1 MSHYKIKVAGQ
12 ATDSSGNV
20 SVSLN
25 DISDISISSA
35 STDQVLKYNGSN
47 FVNSALTVAKGY
59 DLKCAI
65 YQGSGGSNYTVTTS
79 NTYKYVVGDY
89 SVYRING
96 NTYNTYN
103 DTGFTVNN
111 ATSANSPLSNNTW
124 VESIDIP
131 SAGTYLVSATGVCRD
146 NDITYQI
153 EGNNG
158 AISAKIFCDRDSFF
172 GALAVGIVTVSSTDI
187 VRLVVKAV
195 TGNVVFSS
203 KTDQDFFTFNIL
215 KLT

>member
-1 MSHYKIKVAGQ
+1 MSHNKITVGGQSPSSAGDI
-12 ATDSSGNV
+12 TVGLN
-20 SVSLN
+20 SL
-25 DISDISISSA
+25 SDVTISSA
-35 STDQVLKYNGSN
+35 SLNQVLKYDGSS
-47 FVNSALTVAKGY
+47 FVNAVSTASKGY

-79 NTYKYVVGDY
+79 STYKYVVGDY
-89 SVYRING
+89 AIHRING
-96 NTYNTYN
+96 NTYNTYY

-111 ATSANSPLSNNTW
+111 ATSANSPLTNNTW
-124 VESIDIP
+124 VESVDIP
-131 SAGTYLVSATGVCRD
+131 SAGTYLVTVTGVCRD

-172 GALAVGIVTVSSTDI
+172 GTLAVGIVTVSSSDI

-215 KLT
+215 KLA

>member
-1 MSHYKIKVAGQ
+1 MSHNKFSVASQ
-12 ATDSSGNV
+12 SPDISGDV
-20 SVSLN
+20 SVALN
-25 DISDISISSA
+25 NLSDVSISTP

-47 FVNSALTVAKGY
+47 FVNGALTVDKGY

-79 NTYKYVVGDY
+79 NTYKYAVGDY

-124 VESIDIP
+124 VESVNIP
-131 SAGTYLVSATGVCRD
+131 SAGTYLVSAAGVCRD

-215 KLT
+215 KLA

>member
-1 MSHYKIKVAGQ
+1 MSHNKFSVASQ
-12 ATDSSGNV
+12 SPDSSGDV
-20 SVSLN
+20 SVALAN
-25 DISDISISSA
+25 LSDVSISGPSE
-35 STDQVLKYNGSN
+35 DQVLKYNGSS
-47 FVNSALTVAKGY
+47 FVNSALTLEKGY

-79 NTYKYVVGDY
+79 STYKYVAGDY
-89 SVYRING
+89 AVHRING

-111 ATSANSPLSNNTW
+111 ATSANSPLTNTTW
-124 VESIDIP
+124 VESVDIP
-131 SAGTYLVSATGVCRD
+131 SAGTYLVTATGVCRD
-146 NDITYQI
+146 NDITYQL
-153 EGNNG
+153 ESNNG

-172 GALAVGIVTVSSTDI
+172 GSLAVGIVTVTSSDI

-195 TGNVVFSS
+195 TGDVVFSS

-215 KLT
+215 KLA

>member
-1 MSHYKIKVAGQ
+1 MSHNKITVAGQ
-12 ATDSSGNV
+12 DPSSAGDITVGLN
-20 SVSLN
+20 SL
-25 DISDISISSA
+25 SDVTISSA
-35 STDQVLKYNGSN
+35 SSDQVLKYDGSS
-47 FVNSALTVAKGY
+47 FVNAALSANKGY

-65 YQGSGGSNYTVTTS
+65 YQGSGGNNYTVSTS
-79 NTYKYVVGDY
+79 STYKYVIGDY
-89 SVYRING
+89 SIYRING
-96 NTYNTYN
+96 NTYNTYY

-111 ATSANSPLSNNTW
+111 ATSANSPISNNTW

-131 SAGTYLVSATGVCRD
+131 NAGTYLVTAAGVCRD
-146 NDITYQI
+146 NDITYQL

-172 GALAVGIVTVSSTDI
+172 GALAVGIVTVSSSDI

-215 KLT
+215 KLA